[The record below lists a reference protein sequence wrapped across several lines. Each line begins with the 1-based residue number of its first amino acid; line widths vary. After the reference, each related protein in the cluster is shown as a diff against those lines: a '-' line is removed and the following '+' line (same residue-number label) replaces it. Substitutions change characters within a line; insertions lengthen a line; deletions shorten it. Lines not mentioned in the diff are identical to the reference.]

1 MLGLR
6 CLSDCGPGKSQWW
19 QMIYLK
25 VMRWFYLRQ
34 VMLTRATLHADLSC
48 LRLFLHPN
56 LLHWSHVQIPRQ
68 MGWTAG
74 FQFTSSSSCPLEK
87 LRKSLVSPHWAVCAH
102 LQIVLSSHLEPS
114 PAQSTVALPC
124 QKGPQCLLSQHPM
137 ASAPAS
143 PATCMHEQGQSV
155 HTRT

>member
-6 CLSDCGPGKSQWW
+6 CLSGCGPGKSQWW

-25 VMRWFYLRQ
+25 GMRWFYLRQ
-34 VMLTRATLHADLSC
+34 VMLARATLHADLSC

-87 LRKSLVSPHWAVCAH
+87 LCSFLGLPSLGRLCTSANCVVILSGALSCSEHCSLTLPERSPVPPQSAPHG
-102 LQIVLSSHLEPS
+102 LSLYLSSHEC
-114 PAQSTVALPC
+114 A
-124 QKGPQCLLSQHPM
+124 
-137 ASAPAS
+137 
-143 PATCMHEQGQSV
+143 
-155 HTRT
+155 

>member
-25 VMRWFYLRQ
+25 GMRWFYLRQ
-34 VMLTRATLHADLSC
+34 VMLARATLHADLSC

-87 LRKSLVSPHWAVCAH
+87 LCSLLGLPSLGCLCTSANCAVISPGALSCSEHCSLALPERSPVSLQSAPHG
-102 LQIVLSSHLEPS
+102 LSLYLSSHEC
-114 PAQSTVALPC
+114 A
-124 QKGPQCLLSQHPM
+124 
-137 ASAPAS
+137 
-143 PATCMHEQGQSV
+143 
-155 HTRT
+155 

>member
-6 CLSDCGPGKSQWW
+6 CLSGCEPGKSQWW

-34 VMLTRATLHADLSC
+34 VMLARATLHADLSC

-68 MGWTAG
+68 MGWSAG

-87 LRKSLVSPHWAVCAH
+87 LCNLLGLPSLGCLYTSENCAVISSGALSCSEHCSLALPERSPVSLQSVPHG
-102 LQIVLSSHLEPS
+102 LSLYLSSHEC
-114 PAQSTVALPC
+114 A
-124 QKGPQCLLSQHPM
+124 
-137 ASAPAS
+137 
-143 PATCMHEQGQSV
+143 
-155 HTRT
+155 